1 MAETRE
7 LWFRFFGDSKG
18 LDKASKKSEKSL
30 TGVEKAGKKTNRALG
45 GVTKAMG
52 ALGLAI
58 GAREVAR
65 WANDAAKM
73 ADAAEIAGKSLEK
86 VLGPA
91 TESFREGLEDTRRIM
106 GLNALEVDQ
115 LGAKMGLLFTGMGVG
130 EQAAADFGVELVGI
144 AGDLAAFRGDLGET
158 PAALDAMQAAL
169 RGEFDPLEQF
179 GVKLSAAKIEAEK
192 LRLQGLDPLFA
203 ALSDGEQNMQAIVSL
218 ITTEAAPAMGA
229 LGDAA
234 DSTAAKTNT
243 LAVET
248 EDLQT
253 ELGAVVNEIKGPL
266 ISAITFL
273 LTGALDGLRSF
284 GKNIAWTMIGAII
297 AWRNFE
303 AAVKEVVAN
312 AKALFQQVV
321 DAIMAIPKAIS
332 AALGS
337 VGRFVAS
344 VKSKL
349 GSIKNPLSGFR
360 IPGFA
365 TGGTVPGPTGAPT
378 LAVVHGGE
386 EVIPV
391 GGRMGG
397 GQGGAPLIGVLN
409 VQAGLASP
417 EETARAIVDLLTQ
430 YNRSQGSIPI
440 VVSEGIGT

>member
-7 LWFRFFGDSKG
+7 LWFRFFGDTKS
-18 LDKASKKSEKSL
+18 LDKASTRGSKSIGK
-30 TGVEKAGKKTNRALG
+30 VEKKASKTSRAMG
-45 GVTKAMG
+45 GLNKAM
-52 ALGLAI
+52 LTFGLAI

-73 ADAAEIAGKSLEK
+73 ADAAEIAAKSLEK

-91 TESFREGLEDTRRIM
+91 TESFQEGLEENRRIM

-192 LRLQGLDPLFA
+192 LRLLGLDPLFA
-203 ALSDGEQNMQAIVSL
+203 SLSDGEQNMEAIVSL
-218 ITTEAAPAMGA
+218 ITREAAPAMGA
-229 LGDAA
+229 LEDAA

-243 LAVET
+243 LAVEM

-253 ELGAVVNEIKGPL
+253 ELGGVVNEVKGPL
-266 ISAITFL
+266 VSALTFL
-273 LTGALDGLRSF
+273 LRGFIDVNKGIGRFIGGNAAKLVFVWIPAVQTKFAELAATVSGVFATIRAAIDTV
-284 GKNIAWTMIGAII
+284 IAPIGRA
-297 AWRNFE
+297 
-303 AAVKEVVAN
+303 
-312 AKALFQQVV
+312 
-321 DAIMAIPKAIS
+321 S
-332 AALGS
+332 AA
-337 VGRFVAS
+337 VGRFI
-344 VKSKL
+344 SKL
-349 GSIKNPLSGFR
+349 KAIKIPSFR

-365 TGGTVPGPTGAPT
+365 SGGMVGGARGAPQ

-386 EVIPV
+386 RITTANGVQR
-391 GGRMGG
+391 GDGG
-397 GQGGAPLIGVLN
+397 GGGGSPLIGVLN

-417 EETARAIVDLLTQ
+417 DETARAIVDLLTQ
-430 YNRSQGSIPI
+430 YNRNNGSIPI
-440 VVSEGIGT
+440 VVSEGLGN